1 MSVPE
6 DQQSAQTPQEVSPL
20 SDDVREQLLRAGRLA
35 KTTFGGDGRLL
46 ANFADEWTSGDGA
59 TAYVLLSTEDGS
71 ERLFPVAGE
80 AFSPYTFESGDWPEF
95 HQAPYDI
102 YVVKRGGSSSDSREV
117 AKRQLL
123 RDNPRE
129 YLRQNAWM
137 VARAGQ
143 VTRANRLTVKDDYQG
158 YRLDLEYDIQPI
170 AYDEFMVQTRNLAVN
185 TSEFHVESTIETE
198 PMTPELF
205 DEFMTRVP
213 RAVDKLPKFISQI
226 ESAPGIFDLI
236 ASKKAI
242 TEADKIRLRDRACLD
257 LLVGM
262 GINVDEGVS
271 VGYEPAMQS
280 IIDLASKWDS
290 TTKAFRE

>member
-1 MSVPE
+1 VV
-6 DQQSAQTPQEVSPL
+6 TGL
-20 SDDVREQLLRAGRLA
+20 S
-35 KTTFGGDGRLL
+35 F
-46 ANFADEWTSGDGA
+46 
-59 TAYVLLSTEDGS
+59 
-71 ERLFPVAGE
+71 
-80 AFSPYTFESGDWPEF
+80 
-95 HQAPYDI
+95 I
-102 YVVKRGGSSSDSREV
+102 REV

-143 VTRANRLTVKDDYQG
+143 VTRTNRLTVKDDYRG
-158 YRLDLEYDIQPI
+158 YRLNLEYDIQPI
-170 AYDEFMVQTRNLAVN
+170 AYDAFMVQTRNLAVN